1 MDNHFIGRPAMGK
14 ASVRGTYGALLMLR
28 HWECPSRVQ
37 FLRENVIRRKDIMV
51 SFATFG
57 LSESCI
63 ARAT

>member
-1 MDNHFIGRPAMGK
+1 MGK

-37 FLRENVIRRKDIMV
+37 FLRENVIVIRRKDIMG

>member
-1 MDNHFIGRPAMGK
+1 MGK
-14 ASVRGTYGALLMLR
+14 ASVCGTYGALLMLR
-28 HWECPSRVQ
+28 HWECPSRVK
-37 FLRENVIRRKDIMV
+37 FLRENVIRPKDIMG